1 MNTQISSVDAKD
13 DMQEAMGVIEA
24 QEFKKKSVSGAVSYT
39 VRSLFLYGIG
49 VFTSLVL
56 GAYLSA
62 DEFGI
67 YGIVTQIV
75 GLLQFFSDVGLGP
88 ALIQMKSEPSTH
100 EYRVVFTVQQIL
112 SWLIFAVIVIIAFSG
127 WVTPKIGHS
136 GLLVL
141 LALGISFPL
150 SSLKIIPAIKLE
162 RKLDF
167 SKLVIPNIFEQVI
180 YNAILIFLVVMMRW
194 GVEAYAIA
202 VFVRA
207 VVGVVAMYV
216 VQSWD
221 IGLAWKKSTFRQII
235 GTGVKF
241 QLSDFLARI
250 KDQLFYLGLG
260 WFLPLREFGYITWAK
275 NWSQFP
281 YSLTVQNVIAITFPA
296 YSRLQNDKRRL
307 QLAIEKTMY
316 FISLSIFPM
325 LVGMSVFIIPFTHL
339 VLRYEKWQPALLTF
353 GLFTLSIGWAAIS
366 TPLTNTLNAI
376 GKINTTLKLMLMWTG
391 LTWALTPILV
401 WKFGF
406 NGVGIAA
413 FIISFTSVI
422 PVYLVK
428 KIVPIRIREHVG
440 TPFLSASMM
449 AIVGFAGLPYW
460 SRSFAW
466 MLTGIVSTSLIYLVC
481 IILFGRKKLITEFR
495 GLRSK

>member
-1 MNTQISSVDAKD
+1 MNTNTTPVDTTD
-13 DMQEAMGVIEA
+13 DMHEALGEAEA
-24 QEFKKKSVSGAVSYT
+24 QEFKKKSVSGAISYT

-56 GAYLSA
+56 GAYLTA

-88 ALIQMKSEPSTH
+88 ALIQMKAEPSTH

-112 SWLIFAVIVIIAFSG
+112 SWFIFVAVMLIAFSG
-127 WVTPKIGHS
+127 VVTPKIGTS
-136 GLLVL
+136 GVWVL

-150 SSLKIIPAIKLE
+150 SSLKIVPAITLE
-162 RKLDF
+162 RHLNF
-167 SKLVIPNIFEQVI
+167 SKLVIPNIFEQVV
-180 YNAILIFLVVMMRW
+180 YNAILIYLVVVLKW
-194 GVEAYAIA
+194 GVEAYAVA

-207 VVGVVAMYV
+207 IIGVIVMYV
-216 VQSWD
+216 IQPWS
-221 IGLAWKKSTFRQII
+221 IGLAWSSRTFRHII

-250 KDQLFYLGLG
+250 KDQLFYLSLG
-260 WFLPLREFGYITWAK
+260 WYLPLREFGYITWAK

-339 VLRYEKWQPALLTF
+339 VDRYQKWQPALLTF

-391 LTWALTPILV
+391 MTWILTPLLV
-401 WKFGF
+401 WKFEF
-406 NGVGIAA
+406 NGVAIAA
-413 FIISFTSVI
+413 FLISFTSAI

-428 KIVPIRIREHVG
+428 RIVPIRVREHVG
-440 TPFLSASMM
+440 SPFLSAVIM
-449 AIVGFAGLPYW
+449 AVVGFSGVQYW
-460 SRSFAW
+460 SRSFSW
-466 MLTGIVSTSLIYLVC
+466 MLAGVVLTSVTYLLC
-481 IILFGRKKLITEFR
+481 IILFGRKKLSAELR